1 MICAF
6 AGTTIEDRNVVR
18 ATRFTDPDS
27 VDAWDNWFR
36 WRDPGCLHDRTIDAT
51 WWRVASAIAPAP
63 DPQGWTYRYVEA
75 FSRWQLLPDERL
87 LRLAGTGSDLSS
99 LDAPCAVLNVAA
111 FVVAPLS
118 RQARFDDERFAGIAA
133 LAVRML
139 DDALIAT
146 QPVPPPTPEL
156 RIGIIGFADAL
167 KLLGIPYD
175 DARAPDI
182 ARVIG
187 TALASGTL
195 QGEFDLIAERGP
207 REAASA
213 PLLAAWRDRRAP
225 DELIAAAASRG
236 VRHRQLTSIE
246 SQPRLALLAN
256 GASDALDP
264 SPVPAAGSATHAS
277 SSDSAHADPAPA
289 RERLAAARSSIR
301 SSIQPWIDVPVSIP
315 ETPTAASIS
324 A

>member
-1 MICAF
+1 VHSP
-6 AGTTIEDRNVVR
+6 TDDSEDRNVVR

-36 WRDPGCLHDRTIDAT
+36 WRDADCLHDRTIDAT
-51 WWRVASAIAPAP
+51 WWRVASAIAPIP
-63 DPQGWTYRYVEA
+63 DTKGWAYRYVEA

-87 LRLAGTGSDLSS
+87 LRLAGTGSGLSS
-99 LDAPCAVLNVAA
+99 LEAPCAVLNVAA
-111 FVVAPLS
+111 FVIAPHS
-118 RQARFDDERFAGIAA
+118 RQARFDDEHFAGIAA

-139 DDALIAT
+139 DDAVIAMRRLPS
-146 QPVPPPTPEL
+146 QAPSL
-156 RIGIIGFADAL
+156 HIGMIGFADAL
-167 KLLGIPYD
+167 ELLGIAYD
-175 DARAPDI
+175 DPRAPEI

-195 QGEFDLIAERGP
+195 QGECELIQERGP

-213 PLLAAWRDRRAP
+213 SLLAVWRDRRSAE
-225 DELIAAAASRG
+225 ELVAAAAMRG
-236 VRHRQLTSIE
+236 VRHRQLTAIE

-264 SPVPAAGSATHAS
+264 CPIPASSTPAHAS
-277 SSDSAHADPAPA
+277 SGSTRADSTPAPD
-289 RERLAAARSSIR
+289 RMAAARASIR
-301 SSIQPWIDVPVSIP
+301 SSIQPWIDVPLPHP
-315 ETPTAASIS
+315 ETPAVASIK

>member
-1 MICAF
+1 M
-6 AGTTIEDRNVVR
+6 VR

-36 WRDPGCLHDRTIDAT
+36 WRDADCLHDRTIDAT
-51 WWRVASAIAPAP
+51 WSRVANAIAPGP
-63 DPQGWTYRYVEA
+63 DAQGWAHRYIEA

-87 LRLAGTGSDLSS
+87 LRLAGTGSGLSS
-99 LDAPCAVLNVAA
+99 LEAPCAVLNVAA
-111 FVVAPLS
+111 FVIAPRS
-118 RQARFDDERFAGIAA
+118 PQARFDDEHFAGIAA

-139 DDALIAT
+139 DDALIAMRR
-146 QPVPPPTPEL
+146 VPSQAPSL
-156 RIGIIGFADAL
+156 HIGMIGFADAL
-167 KLLGIPYD
+167 KLLGIAYD
-175 DARAPDI
+175 DVRTPEI
-182 ARVIG
+182 ARVVG

-207 REAASA
+207 REPASA

-225 DELIAAAASRG
+225 EELVAAAARRG
-236 VRHRQLTSIE
+236 VRHRQLTAIE

-264 SPVPAAGSATHAS
+264 CSVPGSRAAAHAF
-277 SSDSAHADPAPA
+277 SDSEHACFAPAP
-289 RERLAAARSSIR
+289 ERTAAARACIR
-301 SSIQPWIDVPVSIP
+301 SSIQPWIDVPLPNQEAPAV
-315 ETPTAASIS
+315 ASIN

>member
-1 MICAF
+1 M
-6 AGTTIEDRNVVR
+6 VR
-18 ATRFTDPDS
+18 ATRFINPVS

-36 WRDPGCLHDRTIDAT
+36 WRDANCLHDRTVDAT
-51 WWRVASAIAPAP
+51 WSRVANAIAPVP
-63 DPQGWTYRYVEA
+63 DTQGWAHRYVEA

-99 LDAPCAVLNVAA
+99 LEAPCAVLNVAA
-111 FVVAPLS
+111 FVIAPRS
-118 RQARFDDERFAGIAA
+118 RQARFDDERFASVAA

-146 QPVPPPTPEL
+146 HAAPSGAPAL
-156 RIGIIGFADAL
+156 HIGIIGFADAL
-167 KLLGIPYD
+167 ELLGIAYD
-175 DARAPDI
+175 DVRAPEI

-195 QGEFDLIAERGP
+195 QGEGDLIEERGP
-207 REAASA
+207 REPASP
-213 PLLAAWRDRRAP
+213 PLLAAWRDRRSP
-225 DELIAAAASRG
+225 DQLLAAAARRG
-236 VRHRQLTSIE
+236 VRHRQLTAIE

-264 SPVPAAGSATHAS
+264 SPVPASGTMAHPSFHC
-277 SSDSAHADPAPA
+277 AHADSVPAP
-289 RERLAAARSSIR
+289 ERIAAARASIR
-301 SSIQPWIDVPVSIP
+301 ASIQPWIDAPLPNSSAP
-315 ETPTAASIS
+315 ARASIN

>member
-1 MICAF
+1 LHSP
-6 AGTTIEDRNVVR
+6 TDDSEDRNVLR

-36 WRDPGCLHDRTIDAT
+36 WRDADCLHDRTIDAT
-51 WWRVASAIAPAP
+51 WSRVANAIAPIP
-63 DPQGWTYRYVEA
+63 DTQGWAHRYVEA

-99 LDAPCAVLNVAA
+99 LEAPCAVLNVAA
-111 FVVAPLS
+111 FVMAPHS
-118 RQARFDDERFAGIAA
+118 RQARFDDERFAAIAA

-139 DDALIAT
+139 DDALIAMHG
-146 QPVPPPTPEL
+146 VPLRATAL
-156 RIGIIGFADAL
+156 RIGMIGFADAL
-167 KLLGIPYD
+167 NLLGISYD
-175 DARAPDI
+175 DARAPEI

-195 QGEFDLIAERGP
+195 QGECELIEERGP
-207 REAASA
+207 REPASA
-213 PLLAAWRDRRAP
+213 PLLAAWRDRRSP
-225 DELIAAAASRG
+225 EDLVAAAAVRG
-236 VRHRQLTSIE
+236 VRHRQLTAIE

-264 SPVPAAGSATHAS
+264 CTDPPSGTAAHASSNCAHAGSAPA
-277 SSDSAHADPAPA
+277 AD
-289 RERLAAARSSIR
+289 RIAAARACIR
-301 SSIQPWIDVPVSIP
+301 SSIQPWIDVPFPNPGAPAV
-315 ETPTAASIS
+315 ASIN